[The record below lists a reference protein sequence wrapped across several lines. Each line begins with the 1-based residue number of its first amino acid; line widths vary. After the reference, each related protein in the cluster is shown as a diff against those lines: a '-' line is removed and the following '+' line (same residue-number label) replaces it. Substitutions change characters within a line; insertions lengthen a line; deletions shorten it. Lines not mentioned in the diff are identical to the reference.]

1 MSRPRFALLPSGR
14 QLTRSARRRPRC
26 AKIWQKAIVGGTVS
40 AMGRQICIL
49 LILTP
54 LFAEPAVSAADPP
67 PQPGRCPNAIKPLP
81 RSVNRA
87 VDRIMSDMYPELRE
101 KLLATKRE
109 DLPQF
114 QEWDKGIRNQLCLE
128 AGGNDQLMRSACK
141 GELCHPETASQAIME
156 AVWDRLQSVKKVLR
170 PGQPIPKFAPAS

>member
-1 MSRPRFALLPSGR
+1 VI
-14 QLTRSARRRPRC
+14 QVAR
-26 AKIWQKAIVGGTVS
+26 IWQKTGVGGTVS

-49 LILTP
+49 LILTA
-54 LFAEPAVSAADPP
+54 LVAEPAVSAADPP
-67 PQPGRCPNAIKPLP
+67 PQPGKCPNAIKPLP
-81 RSVNRA
+81 RSVSRA

-109 DLPQF
+109 DVVQF
-114 QEWDKGIRNQLCLE
+114 QEWDKGIRSQLCLE
-128 AGGNDQLMRSACK
+128 AGGNDQLMRSACN

-170 PGQPIPKFAPAS
+170 PGQPIPVPKFAPAS